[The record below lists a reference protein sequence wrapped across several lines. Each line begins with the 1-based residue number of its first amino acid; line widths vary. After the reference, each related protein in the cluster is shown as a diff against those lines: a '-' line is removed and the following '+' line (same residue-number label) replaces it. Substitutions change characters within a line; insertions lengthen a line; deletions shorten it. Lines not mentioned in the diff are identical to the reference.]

1 MANQEQILT
10 FDEPPYAKPGSKVAE
25 RWKGIRSGITV
36 AAALE
41 KGATLGDIRYA
52 VAQGRAK
59 LGTAKAKAK
68 ARRST

>member
-10 FDEPPYAKPGSKVAE
+10 FDQPPYAKPGSKVAE

-41 KGATLGDIRYA
+41 KGARLGDIRYA
-52 VAQGRAK
+52 VAQGRAR
-59 LGTAKAKAK
+59 LSAAKGRAKGRAK
-68 ARRST
+68 